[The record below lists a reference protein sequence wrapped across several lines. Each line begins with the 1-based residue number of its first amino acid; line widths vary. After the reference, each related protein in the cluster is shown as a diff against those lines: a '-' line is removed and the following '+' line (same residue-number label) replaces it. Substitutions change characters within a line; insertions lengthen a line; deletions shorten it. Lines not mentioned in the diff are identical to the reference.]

1 MKRGWL
7 IAFEGVDGSGKTTQ
21 VARLADAL
29 RARGMDVVTT
39 REPTDGPFGRRIR
52 AMATSG
58 ERPPPHEELRWFI
71 EDRREHVKE
80 TIAPALARGAV
91 VVTDRYF
98 LSTVA
103 YQGARGHEPEELLA
117 RSEAEFPL
125 PDLVLLLEIP
135 PAGGLERVRSRGAA
149 EPAFEQREYL
159 EEVAA
164 IFRSVE
170 RDYVERVEAAADSDA
185 VHAGVWRIVAERLEL
200 PHGS

>member
-1 MKRGWL
+1 VKRGWL

-29 RARGMDVVTT
+29 RARGLDVVTT
-39 REPTDGPFGRRIR
+39 REPTDGRYGQRIR

-58 ERPPPHEELRWFI
+58 EPPPPHEELRWFI
-71 EDRREHVKE
+71 EDRRDHVKE
-80 TIAPALARGAV
+80 TIAPALERGAV

-103 YQGARGHEPEELLA
+103 YQGARGHEPAELLA

-125 PDLVLLLEIP
+125 PDLVLLLEVP
-135 PAGGLERVRSRGAA
+135 PTRGLERVRRRGAS

-164 IFRSVE
+164 IFHSIE
-170 RDYVERVEAAADSDA
+170 RDYVARVEATGDVDA

-200 PHGS
+200 PDGS

>member
-1 MKRGWL
+1 VKRGWL

-21 VARLADAL
+21 VARLAEAL
-29 RARGMDVVTT
+29 RARGLDVVAT
-39 REPTDGPFGRRIR
+39 REPTDGRFGQRIR
-52 AMATSG
+52 AMAISG
-58 ERPPPHEELRWFI
+58 EAPPPDEELRWFV

-80 TIAPALARGAV
+80 TIAPALERGAV
-91 VVTDRYF
+91 ILTDRYF

-103 YQGARGHEPEELLA
+103 YQGARGHDPAELLA
-117 RSEAEFPL
+117 QSEAEFPP

-135 PAGGLERVRSRGAA
+135 PAGGLERVRRRGAS

-170 RDYVERVEAAADSDA
+170 RDYVERVDAAADPDA
-185 VHAGVWRIVAERLEL
+185 VSAEVWRIVTERLGL
-200 PHGS
+200 PGGS

>member
-21 VARLADAL
+21 VARLADVL
-29 RARGMDVVTT
+29 RTRGLDVVTT
-39 REPTDGPFGRRIR
+39 HEPTDGGFGQRIR
-52 AMATSG
+52 AMATSS
-58 ERPPPHEELRWFI
+58 EPPPPHEELRWFI

-80 TIAPALARGAV
+80 TIAPALERGAV

-103 YQGARGHEPEELLA
+103 YQGARGHDPGGLLA

-135 PAGGLERVRSRGAA
+135 PAGGLERVHRRGAS

-164 IFRSVE
+164 IFHSVE
-170 RDYVERVEAAADSDA
+170 RDYVERVDAAADPDA
-185 VHAGVWRIVAERLEL
+185 VQAGVWRIVAERLGL
-200 PHGS
+200 PDGS

>member
-21 VARLADAL
+21 VARLAATL
-29 RARGMDVVTT
+29 RGRGLDVVTT
-39 REPTDGPFGRRIR
+39 REPTAGRFGRRIR

-58 ERPPPHEELRWFI
+58 ERPSPQEELRWFV

-80 TIAPALARGAV
+80 TVAPALERGAV

-103 YQGARGHEPEELLA
+103 YQGARGHEPDELLA
-117 RSEAEFPL
+117 RSEAEFPV

-135 PAGGLERVRSRGAA
+135 PAHGLERVRSRGAS
-149 EPAFEQREYL
+149 EPAFEQPAFL
-159 EEVAA
+159 EAVAA
-164 IFRSVE
+164 LFHSIE
-170 RDYVERVEAAADSDA
+170 RDYIERVDASADPDA
-185 VHAGVWRIVAERLEL
+185 VHARVRRAVAKRLEL
-200 PHGS
+200 LEAS

>member
-29 RARGMDVVTT
+29 RALGLDVVTT
-39 REPTDGPFGRRIR
+39 REPTDGRFGQRIR

-58 ERPPPHEELRWFI
+58 EPAAPHEELRWFI
-71 EDRREHVKE
+71 ADRREHVKE
-80 TIAPALARGAV
+80 TVAPALERGAV

-103 YQGARGHEPEELLA
+103 YQGARGHEPGELLA

-125 PDLVLLLEIP
+125 PDLVILLEIP
-135 PAGGLERVRSRGAA
+135 PAGGLERVHRRGAS
-149 EPAFEQREYL
+149 EPAFEKPEYL
-159 EEVAA
+159 EAVAA
-164 IFRSVE
+164 IFHGVE
-170 RDYVERVEAAADSDA
+170 REYVERVEATADPDT
-185 VHAGVWRIVAERLEL
+185 VHARVWHIVAERLGL
-200 PHGS
+200 PDGS